1 MRKPLIAAVIL
12 AGAATPAAAA
22 AAGTYYVRNDT
33 NRLMTCGA
41 RRPRSQYTDRL
52 SLRPGAEWSQTT
64 ERDDTRILICYF
76 GTRRQTF
83 RMVSGHRYAIHE
95 AEDGSLWLR
104 SLGSN

>member
-1 MRKPLIAAVIL
+1 MRKTLIAAVIL
-12 AGAATPAAAA
+12 AGAATPGAAE

-33 NRLMTCGA
+33 NQLMTCGA

-52 SLRPGAEWSQTT
+52 SLRPGADWSQTT

-83 RMVSGHRYAIHE
+83 RMVSGQRYALHE
-95 AEDGSLWLR
+95 AEDGSFWLR
-104 SLGSN
+104 ALGSN